1 MFTNM
6 VSLFRKK
13 RCVFCGPC
21 LLFDRDNYSQFS
33 KDGFNDRKNAESR
46 VSQHEN
52 STKHKSNLIT
62 LKERANTL
70 GTINVSLTKQLDEH
84 INYWENVL
92 RRVVATVKA
101 LSSRGLPLRGH
112 NEKFGSTQNG
122 NYLMAMELISEFD
135 PFLAEHIGKFGQCGS
150 GHTNYLSS
158 TIYEEIIQLMAD
170 KIRQKIIDE
179 IKTVKYYSIIVDSS
193 PDISHVDQLSF
204 VIRYVQENG
213 VPIERFL
220 QFLPNTGHKAIEL
233 FDSVTKLLN
242 SYEIKIENCRG
253 QSYDNARNMS
263 GIYSGLQARIK
274 ELNPLIEY
282 VPCSA
287 HSLNLVGSCAAD
299 SCDDTLTYFSLL
311 QTVYNFFSSS
321 TNRWEILKTQLK
333 NNPESKTVKILS
345 NTRWPSRDDACKS
358 LNSSWNEIRNALISI
373 TNNLTEKATTI
384 NEARSILNKLDSL
397 ETAFMTVLWSC
408 LLDRLN
414 KASKQLQS
422 VNIDVSVIV
431 DIYDSLIE
439 YTKSLRNPIIFNE
452 YENKAKL
459 LSVVK
464 EYKKSRNRVRKSFH
478 DETRNQE
485 QELEGSDKFRVKT
498 YTVYTVILNYLTNE
512 LEDRRAA
519 YFLFN
524 SRFSFLGK
532 LTEYSVD
539 EIMEFAKN
547 LQNNY
552 KEDLE
557 EDFPNECIHLQAHLK
572 NKDKMS
578 ILQLCKWLKEY
589 GFYEMY
595 PNIDIAIRI
604 FVCTP
609 AANCST
615 ERSFSCLKRIKTYLR
630 SQIKQERLNSMAILT
645 IESSLLVSLPYEDII
660 KSFANKTA
668 RRQLLKLK

>member
-1 MFTNM
+1 M

-13 RCVFCGPC
+13 GCVFCGPC

-33 KDGFNDRKNAESR
+33 KDGFNDWKNAESR

-242 SYEIKIENCRG
+242 SYEIEIENCRG

-299 SCDDTLTYFSLL
+299 S
-311 QTVYNFFSSS
+311 
-321 TNRWEILKTQLK
+321 
-333 NNPESKTVKILS
+333 
-345 NTRWPSRDDACKS
+345 
-358 LNSSWNEIRNALISI
+358 
-373 TNNLTEKATTI
+373 
-384 NEARSILNKLDSL
+384 
-397 ETAFMTVLWSC
+397 
-408 LLDRLN
+408 
-414 KASKQLQS
+414 
-422 VNIDVSVIV
+422 
-431 DIYDSLIE
+431 
-439 YTKSLRNPIIFNE
+439 
-452 YENKAKL
+452 
-459 LSVVK
+459 
-464 EYKKSRNRVRKSFH
+464 
-478 DETRNQE
+478 
-485 QELEGSDKFRVKT
+485 
-498 YTVYTVILNYLTNE
+498 
-512 LEDRRAA
+512 
-519 YFLFN
+519 
-524 SRFSFLGK
+524 
-532 LTEYSVD
+532 
-539 EIMEFAKN
+539 
-547 LQNNY
+547 
-552 KEDLE
+552 
-557 EDFPNECIHLQAHLK
+557 
-572 NKDKMS
+572 
-578 ILQLCKWLKEY
+578 
-589 GFYEMY
+589 
-595 PNIDIAIRI
+595 
-604 FVCTP
+604 
-609 AANCST
+609 
-615 ERSFSCLKRIKTYLR
+615 
-630 SQIKQERLNSMAILT
+630 
-645 IESSLLVSLPYEDII
+645 
-660 KSFANKTA
+660 
-668 RRQLLKLK
+668 

>member
-1 MFTNM
+1 M
-6 VSLFRKK
+6 
-13 RCVFCGPC
+13 
-21 LLFDRDNYSQFS
+21 
-33 KDGFNDRKNAESR
+33 
-46 VSQHEN
+46 
-52 STKHKSNLIT
+52 
-62 LKERANTL
+62 
-70 GTINVSLTKQLDEH
+70 
-84 INYWENVL
+84 
-92 RRVVATVKA
+92 
-101 LSSRGLPLRGH
+101 
-112 NEKFGSTQNG
+112 
-122 NYLMAMELISEFD
+122 
-135 PFLAEHIGKFGQCGS
+135 
-150 GHTNYLSS
+150 
-158 TIYEEIIQLMAD
+158 
-170 KIRQKIIDE
+170 
-179 IKTVKYYSIIVDSS
+179 
-193 PDISHVDQLSF
+193 
-204 VIRYVQENG
+204 
-213 VPIERFL
+213 
-220 QFLPNTGHKAIEL
+220 
-233 FDSVTKLLN
+233 
-242 SYEIKIENCRG
+242 
-253 QSYDNARNMS
+253 
-263 GIYSGLQARIK
+263 
-274 ELNPLIEY
+274 
-282 VPCSA
+282 
-287 HSLNLVGSCAAD
+287 
-299 SCDDTLTYFSLL
+299 
-311 QTVYNFFSSS
+311 
-321 TNRWEILKTQLK
+321 
-333 NNPESKTVKILS
+333 
-345 NTRWPSRDDACKS
+345 
-358 LNSSWNEIRNALISI
+358 
-373 TNNLTEKATTI
+373 
-384 NEARSILNKLDSL
+384 
-397 ETAFMTVLWSC
+397 AFMTVLWGC

-464 EYKKSRNRVRKSFH
+464 EYKKSRNRVFRRKSFH

-498 YTVYTVILNYLTNE
+498 YTVILDCLTNE

-539 EIMEFAKN
+539 EIMEFAKI
-547 LQNNY
+547 LQNVY

-645 IESSLLVSLPYEDII
+645 IESSFCFITYHMKIL
-660 KSFANKTA
+660 
-668 RRQLLKLK
+668 

>member
-1 MFTNM
+1 
-6 VSLFRKK
+6 
-13 RCVFCGPC
+13 
-21 LLFDRDNYSQFS
+21 
-33 KDGFNDRKNAESR
+33 
-46 VSQHEN
+46 
-52 STKHKSNLIT
+52 
-62 LKERANTL
+62 
-70 GTINVSLTKQLDEH
+70 
-84 INYWENVL
+84 
-92 RRVVATVKA
+92 
-101 LSSRGLPLRGH
+101 
-112 NEKFGSTQNG
+112 
-122 NYLMAMELISEFD
+122 
-135 PFLAEHIGKFGQCGS
+135 
-150 GHTNYLSS
+150 
-158 TIYEEIIQLMAD
+158 MAD

-193 PDISHVDQLSF
+193 PNISHVDQLSF

-242 SYEIKIENCRG
+242 SYEIEIENCRG

-287 HSLNLVGSCAAD
+287 HSLNLVGSCSAD

-333 NNPESKTVKILS
+333 NNPESKTVKTLS
-345 NTRWPSRDDACKS
+345 NTRWSSRDDACKS

-397 ETAFMTVLWSC
+397 ETAFMTVLWGC

-422 VNIDVSVIV
+422 VNINVSVIV

-464 EYKKSRNRVRKSFH
+464 EYKK
-478 DETRNQE
+478 
-485 QELEGSDKFRVKT
+485 
-498 YTVYTVILNYLTNE
+498 
-512 LEDRRAA
+512 
-519 YFLFN
+519 
-524 SRFSFLGK
+524 
-532 LTEYSVD
+532 
-539 EIMEFAKN
+539 
-547 LQNNY
+547 
-552 KEDLE
+552 
-557 EDFPNECIHLQAHLK
+557 
-572 NKDKMS
+572 
-578 ILQLCKWLKEY
+578 
-589 GFYEMY
+589 
-595 PNIDIAIRI
+595 
-604 FVCTP
+604 
-609 AANCST
+609 
-615 ERSFSCLKRIKTYLR
+615 IK
-630 SQIKQERLNSMAILT
+630 K
-645 IESSLLVSLPYEDII
+645 
-660 KSFANKTA
+660 
-668 RRQLLKLK
+668 

>member
-1 MFTNM
+1 
-6 VSLFRKK
+6 
-13 RCVFCGPC
+13 
-21 LLFDRDNYSQFS
+21 
-33 KDGFNDRKNAESR
+33 
-46 VSQHEN
+46 
-52 STKHKSNLIT
+52 
-62 LKERANTL
+62 
-70 GTINVSLTKQLDEH
+70 
-84 INYWENVL
+84 
-92 RRVVATVKA
+92 
-101 LSSRGLPLRGH
+101 
-112 NEKFGSTQNG
+112 
-122 NYLMAMELISEFD
+122 MELISEFD
-135 PFLAEHIGKFGQCGS
+135 PFLAKHIGKFGQCD

-170 KIRQKIIDE
+170 KIR
-179 IKTVKYYSIIVDSS
+179 
-193 PDISHVDQLSF
+193 
-204 VIRYVQENG
+204 NG

-220 QFLPNTGHKAIEL
+220 QFLPNTGHKAIKL

-242 SYEIKIENCRG
+242 SYEIEIENCRG

-299 SCDDTLTYFSLL
+299 SYGH
-311 QTVYNFFSSS
+311 
-321 TNRWEILKTQLK
+321 
-333 NNPESKTVKILS
+333 
-345 NTRWPSRDDACKS
+345 DDACKS

-397 ETAFMTVLWSC
+397 ETAFMTVLWGC

-414 KASKQLQS
+414 KAK
-422 VNIDVSVIV
+422 
-431 DIYDSLIE
+431 
-439 YTKSLRNPIIFNE
+439 
-452 YENKAKL
+452 
-459 LSVVK
+459 
-464 EYKKSRNRVRKSFH
+464 YKKSRDRVRKSFH
-478 DETRNQE
+478 DETCNQE
-485 QELEGSDKFRVKT
+485 QELEGRDKFRVKT
-498 YTVYTVILNYLTNE
+498 YTVILDCLTNE

-532 LTEYSVD
+532 LREYSVD
-539 EIMEFAKN
+539 EIIEFAKN
-547 LQNNY
+547 LQNVY

-557 EDFPNECIHLQAHLK
+557 EDFLNECIHLQAHLK
-572 NKDKMS
+572 NKEKMS
-578 ILQLCKWLKEY
+578 ILQLCKWLNEY

-615 ERSFSCLKRIKTYLR
+615 GRSFSCLKRIKTYLR
-630 SQIKQERLNSMAILT
+630 SQIKQERFNSMAILT
-645 IESSLLVSLPYEDII
+645 IESSLLVSLPYKDII
-660 KSFANKTA
+660 KSFTNKTA

>member
-1 MFTNM
+1 
-6 VSLFRKK
+6 
-13 RCVFCGPC
+13 
-21 LLFDRDNYSQFS
+21 
-33 KDGFNDRKNAESR
+33 
-46 VSQHEN
+46 
-52 STKHKSNLIT
+52 
-62 LKERANTL
+62 
-70 GTINVSLTKQLDEH
+70 
-84 INYWENVL
+84 
-92 RRVVATVKA
+92 
-101 LSSRGLPLRGH
+101 
-112 NEKFGSTQNG
+112 
-122 NYLMAMELISEFD
+122 
-135 PFLAEHIGKFGQCGS
+135 
-150 GHTNYLSS
+150 
-158 TIYEEIIQLMAD
+158 MAD

-233 FDSVTKLLN
+233 FDSVIKLLN
-242 SYEIKIENCRG
+242 SYEIEIENCRG

-287 HSLNLVGSCAAD
+287 HSLNL
-299 SCDDTLTYFSLL
+299 
-311 QTVYNFFSSS
+311 
-321 TNRWEILKTQLK
+321 EILKTQLK
-333 NNPESKTVKILS
+333 NNPESKTVKTLS
-345 NTRWPSRDDACKS
+345 NTRWSSRDDACKS

-397 ETAFMTVLWSC
+397 ETAFMTV
-408 LLDRLN
+408 
-414 KASKQLQS
+414 
-422 VNIDVSVIV
+422 
-431 DIYDSLIE
+431 
-439 YTKSLRNPIIFNE
+439 NPIIFNE

-464 EYKKSRNRVRKSFH
+464 NIK
-478 DETRNQE
+478 NQE
-485 QELEGSDKFRVKT
+485 IEYENLSMMKL
-498 YTVYTVILNYLTNE
+498 VIKSKK
-512 LEDRRAA
+512 DRRAA

-547 LQNNY
+547 LQNVY

-589 GFYEMY
+589 GFYE
-595 PNIDIAIRI
+595 IILR
-604 FVCTP
+604 
-609 AANCST
+609 T
-615 ERSFSCLKRIKTYLR
+615 ELTFLMDGTFAPSFNRECQELYVIMGITSDFSLAFALMSRQTVKAYDALFKR
-630 SQIKQERLNSMAILT
+630 
-645 IESSLLVSLPYEDII
+645 
-660 KSFANKTA
+660 
-668 RRQLLKLK
+668 LLKIELQWKLQTVIENFESAAR